1 MTGTLVEACPAGG
14 SCECECCNW
23 WEETQGCT
31 YQGAGPAGS
40 DERSAAAVREERADP
55 AGGEEPAT
63 KPRASPAA
71 RSGKR
76 DQGDGASEPDRSE
89 DRPDRSGGEGSR
101 ARSTGT
107 IHPADR
113 TGRRPR
119 GGGRI
124 PSSSVRTGE
133 RSALVCGD
141 CDDGMAG
148 MRPGSVDIIFTD
160 PPYIKD
166 LYADA
171 YQVLARHAGRLLV
184 PGGYLVTY
192 CPQFHLPAI
201 LRIMDGSGLAYF
213 WLCAQLNAG
222 AKTIVWSR
230 SAMCGWKPVVIYQK
244 PPVTPPDHIFIDV
257 LTGARAK
264 AFHPWQ
270 QSIHETL
277 HLLSRLAA
285 PGALVL
291 DPFAGSGT
299 NLVAARLLGMDY
311 YGFEIDPATC
321 RIARERLTQRPLDLG
336 DFLEVPA

>member
-1 MTGTLVEACPAGG
+1 MEVTWRAG
-14 SCECECCNW
+14 W
-23 WEETQGCT
+23 K
-31 YQGAGPAGS
+31 GPVG
-40 DERSAAAVREERADP
+40 RGDP
-55 AGGEEPAT
+55 LICA
-63 KPRASPAA
+63 PRC
-71 RSGKR
+71 
-76 DQGDGASEPDRSE
+76 DVC
-89 DRPDRSGGEGSR
+89 
-101 ARSTGT
+101 
-107 IHPADR
+107 
-113 TGRRPR
+113 
-119 GGGRI
+119 GGGRS
-124 PSSSVRTGE
+124 PSSSVRTDE
-133 RSALVCGD
+133 RSTLVCGD

-148 MRPGSVDIIFTD
+148 MRSGSVDVIFTD